1 MVEGVNALFE
11 PSPTPRCAPSGSCA
25 KATCCWM
32 QWFAWPTMATS
43 TISLSLHCFFDE
55 VSGLMAETLWVL

>member
-1 MVEGVNALFE
+1 
-11 PSPTPRCAPSGSCA
+11 
-25 KATCCWM
+25 M